1 MNRLIPKLQSWPL
14 GGINS
19 ETGRYPYAE
28 GDTSLRESMINILL
42 TRPGER
48 LMRPEFGAG
57 LQNFIHQPNNVTTRQ
72 LIADSVNRALKRWEP
87 RIVLESV
94 NVMAEEHNLSEVI
107 IEIHYR
113 SLISDETGALGLRL
127 NLTP

>member
-1 MNRLIPKLQSWPL
+1 MNNLIPPLQSWPL
-14 GGINS
+14 GGVNTD
-19 ETGRYPYAE
+19 TGRYEYAE
-28 GDTSLRESMINILL
+28 GDASLRESMINILL

-72 LIADSVNRALKRWEP
+72 MIADSVNRALTRWEP
-87 RIVLESV
+87 RIVLEGV
-94 NVMAEEHNLSEVI
+94 DVMADERNPSQVV

-113 SLISDETGALGLRL
+113 SLISKETGALGLRL

>member
-1 MNRLIPKLQSWPL
+1 MSSLIPQLLSWPL
-14 GGINS
+14 VGIN
-19 ETGRYPYAE
+19 TANGRYEYAQ

-57 LQNFIHQPNNVTTRQ
+57 LQNFIHQPNNVSTRQ
-72 LIADSVNRALKRWEP
+72 LMADTITRALKRWEP
-87 RIVLESV
+87 RLVLEAVSV
-94 NVMAEEHNLSEVI
+94 TPDQENLSEVV

-113 SLISDETGALGLRL
+113 SLISNETGALGLRL
-127 NLTP
+127 NLAP